1 MNTIFLRLLPGRR
14 ITRHTPISK
23 ALRGAL
29 LLLMLCTGWAR
40 ADTVLLLG
48 DSLSAGYRIPQEASW
63 PALMAKQFPEA
74 AVLKNASVSGET
86 TAGGLARLPALLAEN
101 EVDLLI
107 IELGGNDGLRGYPI
121 ASIRQNLEKMI
132 KLGQAEG
139 AQVLLVGMH
148 IPPNYGRRYTEQFHQ
163 IYVQLAKTHE
173 LPLVPFLLEG
183 VATNPALMQSDGI
196 HPTAEAQPVIR
207 DLVTPAVL
215 TLLSDNHP

>member
-1 MNTIFLRLLPGRR
+1 
-14 ITRHTPISK
+14 
-23 ALRGAL
+23 
-29 LLLMLCTGWAR
+29 MLCTGWAR

-48 DSLSAGYRIPQEASW
+48 DSLSAAYRIPQEASW
-63 PALMAKQFPEA
+63 PELMAKQFPEA